1 MFFPQ
6 VLSPISRSGESL
18 ALLTVKNEQKN
29 FFCSYSVL
37 IWYLV
42 PEKLLATTIWGDAQE
57 THLYL
62 LPLHKLYDY
71 NRDEI
76 LKCCNIYQPFSQ
88 IPSQKTVH
96 DGNKLWTHY
105 PFPPLIWFPKTKYTA
120 NCHQAPWSFFSLSV
134 EHREGYHKVYLKA
147 FQNHESAIL
156 S

>member
-6 VLSPISRSGESL
+6 VLSAISRSGEIL
-18 ALLTVKNEQKN
+18 ALLTVKNEQKK

-96 DGNKLWTHY
+96 DGNKSWTHY
-105 PFPPLIWFPKTKYTA
+105 PFSSYNLALQSKIHCKLSSSSLIFFLPV
-120 NCHQAPWSFFSLSV
+120 CQA
-134 EHREGYHKVYLKA
+134 
-147 FQNHESAIL
+147 
-156 S
+156 